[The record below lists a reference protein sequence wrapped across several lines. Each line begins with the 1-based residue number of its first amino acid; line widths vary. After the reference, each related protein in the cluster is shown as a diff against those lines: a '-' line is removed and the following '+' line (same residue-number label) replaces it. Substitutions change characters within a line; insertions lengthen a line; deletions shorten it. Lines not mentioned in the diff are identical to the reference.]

1 MLPPLRS
8 KRPGHSSPEGV
19 DDLGGR
25 PPGRRSD
32 RPASRGGG
40 EHRFVHFERAVEDVT
55 RDRVPFYEEEDEWY
69 YEREMRKMRE
79 RASEGRR
86 PSRVEPQPEPEPVLS
101 ETVLRV
107 LVGDLAPQVSGA
119 LNFISGSQ
127 PARTVATLGAAAA
140 VGLVL
145 PKVLK

>member
-1 MLPPLRS
+1 
-8 KRPGHSSPEGV
+8 
-19 DDLGGR
+19 
-25 PPGRRSD
+25 
-32 RPASRGGG
+32 
-40 EHRFVHFERAVEDVT
+40 
-55 RDRVPFYEEEDEWY
+55 
-69 YEREMRKMRE
+69 
-79 RASEGRR
+79 
-86 PSRVEPQPEPEPVLS
+86 VEPQPEPEPVLS